1 MASRKPV
8 ELLSEETPF
17 GILAFLGLLVR
28 AALAYVAGFALYVGA
43 FQLSQKLGPMLSD
56 QGLRHFALFVLI
68 ALAIAAIMLSL
79 FQPIWSG
86 EVRGF
91 GLMTSF
97 TLVAIAVA
105 QATGLTHFD
114 PTAPFDAIVRE
125 HLNAI
130 ASFRR

>member
-1 MASRKPV
+1 MSSRKPV
-8 ELLSEETPF
+8 ALPSEESSYGLLS
-17 GILAFLGLLVR
+17 LVGLLFR
-28 AALAYVAGFALYVGA
+28 AALAYVAGFALYVGV
-43 FQLSQKLGPMLSD
+43 FQLSQKLGPMLPD

-68 ALAIAAIMLSL
+68 ALAIATILLSL

-97 TLVAIAVA
+97 TLLAIAVA
-105 QATGLTHFD
+105 QATGLTQFD

-125 HLNAI
+125 HLNAL